1 MRVRETERERERERE
16 REERAM
22 FKVYYKSGA
31 FSYEEKKKKENIGA
45 TFDNC
50 ERD

>member
-1 MRVRETERERERERE
+1 MS
-16 REERAM
+16 
-22 FKVYYKSGA
+22 KVYYKSGA
-31 FSYEEKKKKENIGA
+31 FSYEEKKKENIGA